1 LLLPEETV
9 EVCIMRTRTWVT
21 AVAIALAGAGCSKK
35 ADVEKVPV
43 GSEVQVTRQD
53 GGVVEGK
60 LTAKDPDKI
69 SVDVGPVTR
78 AVQRDQIADVRLVSH
93 DKTVDNK
100 PSEPAKLPPIAKFRE
115 YTVPAGTTL
124 ELELQSD
131 LSSSTSKVED
141 PVEAR
146 LESPIR
152 VNGVEVLPPGARV
165 RGEVSEVEPAGKVKG
180 RASLTMRFT
189 RLALGDDVYQI
200 YAPFSMTAPS
210 TKKEDAEKIGI
221 PAAGGAIVGAIIGGK
236 KGAAIGGAV
245 GGGAGTAV
253 VLTTPGKDVALAS
266 GTRLSVRL
274 GEAIEIKVP
283 IEK

>member
-1 LLLPEETV
+1 
-9 EVCIMRTRTWVT
+9 MRTRTWVT

-43 GSEVQVTRQD
+43 GSDVQVTRQD
-53 GGVVEGK
+53 GGVVEGR

-93 DKTVDNK
+93 EKTVDRDK
-100 PSEPAKLPPIAKFRE
+100 PAEPEKLPPIAKFRE
-115 YTVPAGTTL
+115 YTVPSGTSL
-124 ELELQSD
+124 ELELQTD
-131 LSSSTSKVED
+131 VSSSTSKVED

-152 VNGVEVLPPGARV
+152 VNGVEVLPAGARV
-165 RGEVSEVEPAGKVKG
+165 RGEVSAVEPAGKVKG
-180 RASLTMRFT
+180 RANLTMRFT
-189 RLALGDDVYQI
+189 RLAFGDDVYQV

-221 PAAGGAIVGAIIGGK
+221 PAAGGAIIGAIVGGK
-236 KGAAIGGAV
+236 KGAAIGGTV

-253 VLTTPGKDVALAS
+253 VLTTAGKDVTLES

-274 GEAIEIKVP
+274 AEAIDVKVP

>member
-1 LLLPEETV
+1 
-9 EVCIMRTRTWVT
+9 MRPKTWVV
-21 AVAIALAGAGCSKK
+21 AVAISLVGIGCSKK

-78 AVQRDQIADVRLVSH
+78 AVKRDQIADVRLVSREKTAEK
-93 DKTVDNK
+93 DK
-100 PSEPAKLPPIAKFRE
+100 PAEPEKLPPIAKFRE
-115 YTVPAGTTL
+115 YTVPTGTTL

-131 LSSSTSKVED
+131 VSSRTSKVED
-141 PVEAR
+141 QVEAR
-146 LESPIR
+146 LESPVR
-152 VNGVEVLPPGARV
+152 VNGVEVLSPGSRV
-165 RGEVSEVEPAGKVKG
+165 RGEVTEVEPAGKVKG
-180 RASLTMRFT
+180 RASVTLRFT
-189 RLALGDDVYQI
+189 RLAFGDDVYQI
-200 YAPFSMTAPS
+200 NAPFSMTAPS

-221 PAAGGAIVGAIIGGK
+221 PAAGGAVVGAIIGGK
-236 KGAAIGGAV
+236 KGAAIGGVV
-245 GGGAGTAV
+245 GGGAGTAA
-253 VLTTPGKDVALAS
+253 VLTTPGKDVTLEP

-274 GEAIEIKVP
+274 AEAINVKVP

>member
-1 LLLPEETV
+1 
-9 EVCIMRTRTWVT
+9 MRKTWIAV
-21 AVAIALAGAGCSKK
+21 VAIALVGTGCSKK

-43 GSEVQVTRQD
+43 GSDVQVTRQD

-60 LTAKDPDKI
+60 LTAKDPEKI

-78 AVQRDQIADVRLVSH
+78 AVQRDQIADVRLISH
-93 DKTVDNK
+93 EKSVTEKDKPV
-100 PSEPAKLPPIAKFRE
+100 EAEKLPPIAKFRE
-115 YTVPAGTTL
+115 YTVPAGTAL
-124 ELELQSD
+124 ELELQSEV
-131 LSSSTSKVED
+131 SSRTSKIED
-141 PVEAR
+141 QVEAR
-146 LESPIR
+146 LESPVR
-152 VNGVEVLPPGARV
+152 VNGVEVLSPGSRL
-165 RGEVSEVEPAGKVKG
+165 RGEVTEVEPAGKVKG
-180 RASLTMRFT
+180 RASLTLRFT
-189 RLALGDDVYQI
+189 RLAFGDDVYQI

-253 VLTTPGKDVALAS
+253 VLTTPGKDVALES
-266 GTRLSVRL
+266 GTRISVRL
-274 GEAIEIKVP
+274 AEAIDVKVP

>member
-1 LLLPEETV
+1 ML
-9 EVCIMRTRTWVT
+9 EVRTMRTKTWIA
-21 AVAIALAGAGCSKK
+21 AVAIALAGAGCSRK

-43 GSEVQVTRQD
+43 GSDVQVTRQD

-60 LTAKDPDKI
+60 LTAKDDQKI

-93 DKTVDNK
+93 EKNADKDK
-100 PSEPAKLPPIAKFRE
+100 PAETEKLPPIAKFRE
-115 YTVPAGTTL
+115 YTVPAGTSL
-124 ELELQSD
+124 EIELQSD
-131 LSSSTSKVED
+131 VSSRTSKVED
-141 PVEAR
+141 RVEAR
-146 LESPIR
+146 LDSPIR
-152 VNGVEVLPPGARV
+152 VHGVEVLPSGARV

-189 RLALGDDVYQI
+189 HLAFGDDVYQI

-210 TKKEDAEKIGI
+210 TRKEDAEKIGI

-236 KGAAIGGAV
+236 KGAAVGGAV

-253 VLTTPGKDVALAS
+253 VLATPGKDLTLES
-266 GTRLSVRL
+266 GTRLNVRL
-274 GEAIEIKVP
+274 AEAVDVRVP
-283 IEK
+283 IAK

>member
-1 LLLPEETV
+1 
-9 EVCIMRTRTWVT
+9 MRTKGTWVA
-21 AVAIALAGAGCSKK
+21 AVAIALASAGCSKK

-53 GGVVEGK
+53 GGVVEGR

-78 AVQRDQIADVRLVSH
+78 AVQRDQIADVRLVSN
-93 DKTVDNK
+93 DKSADKDKSTEKDR
-100 PSEPAKLPPIAKFRE
+100 PAETAKLPPIAKFRE
-115 YTVPAGTTL
+115 FTVPAGTAL

-131 LSSSTSKVED
+131 VSSHTSKVED

-152 VNGVEVLPPGARV
+152 VNGVEVLPQGSRV

-189 RLALGDDVYQI
+189 QLAFGDDVYKI

-245 GGGAGTAV
+245 GGGAGAAA
-253 VLTTPGKDVALAS
+253 VLTTLGKDVTLES

-274 GEAIEIKVP
+274 AEAIDVKVP
-283 IEK
+283 IER